1 MQHALFAINNLD
13 ADSSRNTAMLRHWC
27 LEQLNAK
34 PLIKWRDLLS
44 GQWKGPLLT
53 SSRGYACI
61 SPQDADS
68 PIWVPDKLI
77 RHVSAP
83 QIPDSF
89 ASTTPEKE
97 EAPSTPAPSPSMGS
111 TTDSRTADI
120 GDPR

>member
-1 MQHALFAINNLD
+1 
-13 ADSSRNTAMLRHWC
+13 MLLHWC

-44 GQWKGPLLT
+44 GQWKGPDPLLT

-83 QIPDSF
+83 QIPDSS
-89 ASTTPEKE
+89 AAMTPEKE
-97 EAPSTPAPSPSMGS
+97 EAPSTPTPSASMGS
-111 TTDSRTADI
+111 TIDSRRADI
-120 GDPR
+120 GDPG